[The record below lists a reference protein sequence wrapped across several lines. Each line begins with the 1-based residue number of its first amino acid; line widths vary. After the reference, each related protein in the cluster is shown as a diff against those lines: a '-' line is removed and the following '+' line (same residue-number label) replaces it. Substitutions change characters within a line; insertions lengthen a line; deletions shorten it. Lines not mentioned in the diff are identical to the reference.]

1 MKKLIALFLSVML
14 IACVLP
20 FSMPVIAETDERD
33 GEIAIHDVYIEG
45 LQPPVAGSTAEFSAP
60 STLRTIPNMSSS
72 ISTGMTI
79 RSERICSSSRSPSTP
94 RISTARAA

>member
-1 MKKLIALFLSVML
+1 
-14 IACVLP
+14 
-20 FSMPVIAETDERD
+20 
-33 GEIAIHDVYIEG
+33 
-45 LQPPVAGSTAEFSAP
+45 
-60 STLRTIPNMSSS
+60 LRTIPNMSSS